1 MPKSNKKNEKKKI
14 GEGIYMSK
22 NKFKEDG
29 KLFYSIR
36 ISLSIFKNLDF
47 NINLEGSK
55 NIEII
60 GEKGL

>member
-1 MPKSNKKNEKKKI
+1 
-14 GEGIYMSK
+14 MSK
-22 NKFKEDG
+22 NKYKEDG
-29 KLFYSIR
+29 KLFYSIK

-60 GEKGL
+60 G